1 MTEWELCKCFRAF
14 NTVHEKLPSVG
25 LSPPPPPPTLSLVQT
40 LTQIQQEGFVG
51 GGGAIFRWAISRE
64 TIFRSRWQFYRRQFS
79 SQNLNGAFQ
88 IKINATSSV
97 E

>member
-14 NTVHEKLPSVG
+14 NTVHEKLPSVV
-25 LSPPPPPPTLSLVQT
+25 LPLPTLTLIQT
-40 LTQIQQEGFVG
+40 LTQIQRDGFV
-51 GGGAIFRWAISRE
+51 GGAIFRWAISRG

-79 SQNLNGAFQ
+79 SQDLNSAFQ
-88 IKINATSSV
+88 TKINATSSV